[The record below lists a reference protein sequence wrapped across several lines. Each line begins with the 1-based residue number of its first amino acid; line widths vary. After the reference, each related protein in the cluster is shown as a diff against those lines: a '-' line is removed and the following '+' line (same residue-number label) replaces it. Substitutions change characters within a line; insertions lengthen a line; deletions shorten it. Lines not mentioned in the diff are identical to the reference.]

1 LDSPRSSWKNAGVS
15 KKSEKRRSPEAPK
28 RARNTLRGGDPIS
41 LPPIRTTAFRQFSV
55 SLLIA
60 AAAVICYWNT
70 REYEFVRWDDTG
82 YVIGNPLVTGDGG
95 LKSIWLDVFRDK
107 PVKLYYPLVWTSY
120 WIEYQFFRDSPAGYH
135 IVQMVLH
142 ALASVAVFLAI
153 VSLGAPLLAAATAGL
168 LFAVHPINV
177 ASVAWIAERKNT
189 LSAIFFWGSLLAYVQ
204 FRRSGG
210 IWRYIAAIL
219 AFQFSLFAKTACV
232 VLAPILLVTD
242 RLLDG
247 KWTARAIART
257 APFFGL
263 ALTMG
268 LLTASAESQN
278 RKSGEPL
285 EWLLRPFVA
294 AASLVHYIVKTIVP
308 LDLVPVYQRW
318 PASLSE
324 PRYWITSAG
333 VAVACGLVWK
343 FRRRLAP
350 LAWWSIAVFLLA
362 LGPALGLIQFN
373 FLQFSFVS
381 DHFVY
386 FGLPGLLLIAGL
398 LLEYAAGT
406 TASPGT
412 DSSHPTWLQS
422 PGIRRRAAWMML
434 FTIAAIL
441 GWLTIRQNRIWKDPE
456 SFWTYTLDHNP
467 DCVAGAFNLGNHY
480 YQKNDYEAAMPRYAQ
495 AAKIDPEM
503 IIYQRA
509 CARCSRQ
516 LGRVDEAITYYART
530 IENHTKKN
538 SRGINDRIEFA
549 NYLLALNRVADAQR
563 EFEAVLRIQP
573 NNQAAAQ
580 GLDQARSRQR

>member
-1 LDSPRSSWKNAGVS
+1 MS
-15 KKSEKRRSPEAPK
+15 KKSEKHRSPEALK
-28 RARNTLRGGDPIS
+28 RPRNTLRRADPIS
-41 LPPIRTTAFRQFSV
+41 LPPIRASVFRQVSV

-60 AAAVICYWNT
+60 AAAVICYWGT
-70 REYEFVRWDDTG
+70 RDYEFVRWDDTG
-82 YVIGNPLVTGDGG
+82 YVMGNPLVTGDGG
-95 LKSIWLDVFRDK
+95 LKSIWLDVFKDE

-120 WIEYQFFRDSPAGYH
+120 WIEYQFFQGSPGGYH
-135 IVQMVLH
+135 VVQMVLH

-189 LSAIFFWGSLLAYVQ
+189 LSAIFFWGSLFAYVH

-210 IWRYIAAIL
+210 AWRYSAAIA

-247 KWTARAIART
+247 KWTGRAIART

-263 ALTMG
+263 AMTMG

-294 AASLVHYIVKTIVP
+294 AASLVHYVVKTFIPV
-308 LDLVPVYQRW
+308 DLVPVYQRW

-324 PRYWITSAG
+324 PRYWIATAAVG
-333 VAVACGLVWK
+333 VACGLIWK
-343 FRRRLAP
+343 FRRKLAP
-350 LAWWSIAVFLLA
+350 LAWWSMAVFLFA

-386 FGLPGLLLIAGL
+386 FGLPGLLLITGL
-398 LLEYAAGT
+398 VLEYAAGA
-406 TASPGT
+406 TATPEYDT
-412 DSSHPTWLQS
+412 PHPTEEQK
-422 PGIRRRAAWMML
+422 PGIRRRAVWML
-434 FTIAAIL
+434 LITIAAIL
-441 GWLTIRQNRIWKDPE
+441 GWLTIRQNRIWKNPE
-456 SFWTYTLDHNP
+456 SFWTYTLNHNP
-467 DCVAGAFNLGNHY
+467 ECVAGAFNLGNYY
-480 YQKNDYEAAMPRYAQ
+480 YQNNDYESAMPRYAL

-516 LGRVDEAITYYART
+516 LGRVEEAITFYAKA
-530 IENHTKKN
+530 IENHTRKR
-538 SRGINDRIEFA
+538 SRGINDRIEYA
-549 NYLLALNRVADAQR
+549 NYLLSLDMAADAQR
-563 EFEAVLRIQP
+563 EYKAVLEFQP
-573 NNQAAAQ
+573 NHQAATQ
-580 GLDQARSRQR
+580 GMDQARARQR

>member
-1 LDSPRSSWKNAGVS
+1 M
-15 KKSEKRRSPEAPK
+15 RRV
-28 RARNTLRGGDPIS
+28 DPIA
-41 LPPIRTTAFRQFSV
+41 LPPIRATASSQAIV

-60 AAAVICYWNT
+60 AAALICYWNT
-70 REYEFVRWDDTG
+70 RGFEFVRWDDTG
-82 YVIGNPLVTGDGG
+82 YVIGNPLVTGNGG
-95 LKSIWLDVFRDK
+95 LKSIWLDVFREK
-107 PVKLYYPLVWTSY
+107 PAKLYYPLVWTSY
-120 WIEYQFFRDSPAGYH
+120 WIEYQFFQASPAGYH
-135 IVQMVLH
+135 VVQMVLH
-142 ALASVAVFLAI
+142 ALASVAIFLAI
-153 VSLGAPLLAAATAGL
+153 ISLGAPLLAATTAGL

-189 LSAIFFWGSLLAYVQ
+189 LSAIFFWCSLFAYVR

-210 IWRYIAAIL
+210 IWRYIAAIA

-247 KWTARAIART
+247 KWTARALART
-257 APFFGL
+257 SPFFGL

-294 AASLVHYIVKTIVP
+294 AASLVHYVVKTIVP
-308 LDLVPVYQRW
+308 VDLVPVYQRW
-318 PASLSE
+318 PESLSE
-324 PRYWITSAG
+324 PRYWIASAA
-333 VAVACGLVWK
+333 VTVACALFWR
-343 FRRRLAP
+343 FRRSLAP

-362 LGPALGLIQFN
+362 LGPVLGLIQFN

-398 LLEYAAGT
+398 VLEDVAGAPAQPESE
-406 TASPGT
+406 ASHAISYQNPGM
-412 DSSHPTWLQS
+412 
-422 PGIRRRAAWMML
+422 RRRAAWTVL
-434 FTIAAIL
+434 VTIAAIL
-441 GWLTIRQNRIWKDPE
+441 GWLTIRQNRIWRNPE

-467 DCVAGAFNLGNHY
+467 DCVAGAFNLGNFY
-480 YQKNDYEAAMPRYAQ
+480 YERNDFESAMPRYAM
-495 AAKIDPEM
+495 AARIDPEM

-516 LGRVDEAITYYART
+516 LGRVDEAIVHYAKA
-530 IENHTKKN
+530 IENHARKK
-538 SRGINDRIEFA
+538 SRGVNDRIEYA
-549 NYLLALNRVADAQR
+549 NYLLSLDRAADALR
-563 EFEAVLRIQP
+563 EYEAVLKLQP
-573 NNQAAAQ
+573 NHQAAAR
-580 GLDQARSRQR
+580 GAEQAKARQR